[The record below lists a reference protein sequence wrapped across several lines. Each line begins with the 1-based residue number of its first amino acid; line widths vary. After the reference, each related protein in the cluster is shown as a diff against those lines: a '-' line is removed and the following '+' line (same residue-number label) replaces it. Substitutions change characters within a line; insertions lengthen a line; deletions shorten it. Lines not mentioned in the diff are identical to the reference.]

1 MSVRKLGGYVNLSIV
16 ILILLALSVFACS
29 SEDKPT
35 ELTSLN
41 QIVVDKEITT
51 EPMMDDLEAD
61 DYVSNSSASDLET
74 DQVSELIDSIVVGTQ
89 VGNRIP
95 EFKIIYED
103 GAEVTSAS
111 LIENGKPVFMFFA
124 ATWCPGCTRE
134 LADLKDVYPEFT
146 DDVVFISIGVDP
158 TETMSELVKYK
169 DLHSHP
175 WAVAKPLGKMIAD
188 LKVTSQS
195 TKIAFNSS
203 GIITYRDGYG
213 KGNKE
218 IWTNWM
224 KNSGEGF

>member
-1 MSVRKLGGYVNLSIV
+1 MVFVLGLFG
-16 ILILLALSVFACS
+16 CT
-29 SEDKPT
+29 SEN
-35 ELTSLN
+35 ES
-41 QIVVDKEITT
+41 
-51 EPMMDDLEAD
+51 A
-61 DYVSNSSASDLET
+61 ASDLENN
-74 DQVSELIDSIVVGTQ
+74 QGSELIDSIVPGTQ

-95 EFKIIYED
+95 EFKIIYAD

-111 LIENGKPVFMFFA
+111 LIENGKPVFMFFFT
-124 ATWCPGCTRE
+124 TWCPSCARE
-134 LADLKDVYPEFT
+134 LTELKEIYPEFT
-146 DDVVFISIGVDP
+146 DDVVFISVGVDP
-158 TETMSELVKYK
+158 TESISELVKHK
-169 DLHSHP
+169 DQNGHP
-175 WAVAKPLGKMIAD
+175 WTIAKPLGQMIAD